1 MTSKKRLLI
10 RAAALLILGVGSIPV
25 AYACDGDG
33 CAMVIINGTRLQNME
48 VIAEAA
54 DRLGGATRIDPDCC
68 STSIRR
74 EQP

>member
-54 DRLGGATRIDPDCC
+54 
-68 STSIRR
+68 
-74 EQP
+74 